1 MNQNTN
7 LLKVETWFDYYKK
20 VYEIF
25 RRAVLINRFNNL
37 SIQLSF
43 FNSAPQ
49 EDEFDGI
56 GQIVK
61 LELFDNQAIVYGISL
76 KAAGHEEQLF
86 QYVWILVVNHF
97 IKNNYAQN
105 SKIKIY
111 GFEHS
116 TRDFKY
122 LLSDIKNNSKAIARA
137 NFTITYN
144 KQEYD
149 EMLHQLVLN
158 HNNFHDNEILVQNVR
173 NYIIENYHAPISSEL
188 NNSITKSKKV
198 YENLIHNNYYNN
210 RFTA

>member
-1 MNQNTN
+1 MSQNTN

-20 VYEIF
+20 VYEKFI
-25 RRAVLINRFNNL
+25 RAILINNSNNL

-49 EDEFDGI
+49 EDDIDGI
-56 GQIVK
+56 GQIAK
-61 LELFDNQAIVYGISL
+61 LELFDNQTLVYGISI
-76 KAAGHEEQLF
+76 KTTSSEEQLF

-97 IKNNYAQN
+97 IKNNYATN

-111 GFEHS
+111 GFDNS
-116 TRDFKY
+116 TRNFKY
-122 LLSDIKNNSKAIARA
+122 LLSDIKSNSKSIARA

-158 HNNFHDNEILVQNVR
+158 HNNFHDNEILVENVR
-173 NYIIENYHAPISSEL
+173 NFIIDHYHAPVSEEL
-188 NNSITKSKKV
+188 NDSIKQSRKV
-198 YENLIHNNYYNN
+198 YENLIHTNN
-210 RFTA
+210 RFAA